1 MSAVSKVKSL
11 SKALLKFRSKINSI
25 RTRDYSTGDGGIIVP
40 VSEVTS
46 FIKRC
51 MTTVGTR
58 PAHAKAL
65 ADNLTAADHRGHFSH
80 GLNRL
85 GILDFLHLTH
95 YCNNVANEW
104 YVQVGTCR
112 YRNSDITKTEGSEAL
127 ALPLC

>member
-1 MSAVSKVKSL
+1 MSAM
-11 SKALLKFRSKINSI
+11 SKARFLYKELFKFRSKIASI
-25 RTRDYSTGDGGIIVP
+25 RTRDYSTEDGGIIVP

-46 FIKRC
+46 FIERC

-85 GILDFLHLTH
+85 GRLNFLHLTH
-95 YCNNVANEW
+95 AFSAVH
-104 YVQVGTCR
+104 
-112 YRNSDITKTEGSEAL
+112 
-127 ALPLC
+127 